1 MLRVVL
7 DANVLVSSLIMIGK
21 PRELRGIIAGRGA
34 TARSLVANNIG
45 SLGKDL
51 SVAPPLGRENL
62 SI

>member
-21 PRELRGIIAGRGA
+21 PRELLGIIAGRGA

-45 SLGKDL
+45 SLRKDL
-51 SVAPPLGRENL
+51 SVAPPVGRENL